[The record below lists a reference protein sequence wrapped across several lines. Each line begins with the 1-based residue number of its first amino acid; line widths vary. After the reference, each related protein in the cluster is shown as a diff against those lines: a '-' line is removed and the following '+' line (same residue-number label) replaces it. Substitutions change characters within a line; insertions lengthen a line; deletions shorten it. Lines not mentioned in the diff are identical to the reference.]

1 MKYKCLIFDLD
12 GTLLDSLQ
20 GILDAANLSF
30 KELGYNIERTFEE
43 GKHFIGAGAIEFAR
57 RAMKGTNIPL
67 EKEPEL
73 LEHFLVNYQRIQALE
88 TKPFKGLNELLK
100 ELEANGFYLTIAS
113 NKPQILL
120 DPIVKQ
126 SFPNVNFKVALG
138 QRINKPEK
146 PDPFIIFEIMKA
158 CHVEADECVYIGDS
172 EYDYKTAHNAGIDCI
187 ICRYGFGFYDQPWV
201 KKPTYLVDSVEE
213 LKQLLLG

>member
-20 GILDAANLSF
+20 GILDAANQSF
-30 KELGYNIERTFEE
+30 LELGYNVHRTFEE

-57 RAMKGTNIPL
+57 RAMKGTPIPP
-67 EKEPEL
+67 EKEREMM
-73 LEHFLVNYQRIQALE
+73 EHFLANYQRIQSE
-88 TKPFKGLNELLK
+88 QTRPFKGMNELLK
-100 ELEANGFYLTIAS
+100 GLEAKGYYLTIAS

-126 SFPNVNFKVALG
+126 VFPDIHFKIALG

-146 PDPFIIFEIMKA
+146 PDPFIIFEIMKE
-158 CHVEADECVYIGDS
+158 CKVEANECVYIGDS
-172 EYDYKTAHNAGIDCI
+172 EYDYKTANNAGIDCI
-187 ICRYGFGFYDQPWV
+187 ICKYGFGFYNQPWI
-201 KKPTYLVDSVEE
+201 KKPTYLVDTIEE
-213 LKQLLLG
+213 LGELLMK

>member
-30 KELGYNIERTFEE
+30 KDCGYDIHRTYEE

-67 EKEPEL
+67 EKESEIM
-73 LEHFLVNYQRIQALE
+73 ERFLVNYQRIQSEE
-88 TKPFKGLNELLK
+88 TKPFKGIAELLSDLQK
-100 ELEANGFYLTIAS
+100 EGYYLAIAS
-113 NKPQILL
+113 NKPQLL
-120 DPIVKQ
+120 LEPIVKQ
-126 SFPNVNFKVALG
+126 LFPNIKFSVALG
-138 QRINKPEK
+138 QRKNKPEK

-158 CHVEADECVYIGDS
+158 YKVEADDCLYIGDS
-172 EYDYKTAHNAGIDCI
+172 EYDYRTAHNAGIDCAM
-187 ICRYGFGFYDQPWV
+187 CKYGFGFYDEPWA
-201 KKPTYLVDSVEE
+201 KKPTYSVDTVED
-213 LKQLLLG
+213 LRKLLLN

>member
-30 KELGYNIERTFEE
+30 KEMGFDIQRTYEE

-57 RAMKGTNIPL
+57 RAMKGTNIPP
-67 EKEPEL
+67 EKEREVM
-73 LEHFLVNYQRIQALE
+73 ERFLINYQIIQSKQ
-88 TKPFKGLNELLK
+88 TKPFPGIVEMLKTFQDKGY
-100 ELEANGFYLTIAS
+100 YLAIAS

-126 SFPNVNFKVALG
+126 LFPDIKFAATLG
-138 QRINKPEK
+138 QRTNTPEK
-146 PDPFIIFEIMKA
+146 PNPHIIFEIMKICKVDA
-158 CHVEADECVYIGDS
+158 NDCLYIGDS
-172 EYDYKTAHNAGIDCI
+172 EYDYKTAHNAGIDCVI
-187 ICRYGFGFYDQPWV
+187 GKYGFGFYDEPWIKKCTYVVESV
-201 KKPTYLVDSVEE
+201 KE
-213 LKQLLLG
+213 LENLLK

>member
-20 GILDAANLSF
+20 GILDAANQSF
-30 KELGYNIERTFEE
+30 QELGYNVYRTFEE

-57 RAMKGTNIPL
+57 RAMKGTPIPP
-67 EKEPEL
+67 EKEREMM
-73 LEHFLVNYQRIQALE
+73 EHFLVNYQRIQSE
-88 TKPFKGLNELLK
+88 QTRPFKGMNELLK
-100 ELEANGFYLTIAS
+100 ELEAKGFYLTIAS

-126 SFPNVNFKVALG
+126 VFPDVHFKVALG

-146 PDPFIIFEIMKA
+146 PDPFIIFEIMKD
-158 CHVEADECVYIGDS
+158 CKVEADECVYIGDS
-172 EYDYKTAHNAGIDCI
+172 EYDYKTAHNAGIDSV
-187 ICRYGFGFYDQPWV
+187 ICKYGFGFYDKPWV
-201 KKPTYLVDSVEE
+201 KKASYTVDSVEE
-213 LKQLLLG
+213 LRKLLIK

>member
-1 MKYKCLIFDLD
+1 MEYKCLIFDLD

-30 KELGYNIERTFEE
+30 KEMGYNVHRSYEE

-57 RAMKGTNIPL
+57 RAMKGTEIPL
-67 EKEPEL
+67 EKEKEIM
-73 LEHFLVNYQRIQALE
+73 ERFLINYQRIQSEE
-88 TKPFKGLNELLK
+88 TKPFKGMNELLK
-100 ELEANGFYLTIAS
+100 ELETKGFYLTIAS
-113 NKPQILL
+113 NKPQMLL
-120 DPIVKQ
+120 EPIVKQ
-126 SFPNVNFKVALG
+126 LFPEVHFKAALG

-146 PDPFIIFEIMKA
+146 PDPFIIFEIMKT
-158 CHVEADECVYIGDS
+158 CNVEANECVYIGDS

-201 KKPTYLVDSVEE
+201 KKATYLVDSVAE
-213 LKQLLLG
+213 LGKLLMK

>member
-30 KELGYNIERTFEE
+30 KEMGYNVQRTFEE

-67 EKEPEL
+67 EKEPEIM
-73 LEHFLVNYQRIQALE
+73 ERFLINYSRIQSEA
-88 TKPFKGLNELLK
+88 TKPFKGIPELLE
-100 ELEANGFYLTIAS
+100 ELQNAGYYLAIAS

-120 DPIVKQ
+120 EPIVKQ
-126 SFPNVNFKVALG
+126 LFPNIRFDVALG
-138 QRINKPEK
+138 QRKNKPEK

-158 CHVEADECVYIGDS
+158 CKVEANDCIYIGDS
-172 EYDYKTAHNAGIDCI
+172 EYDYKTAHNAGIDCV
-187 ICRYGFGFYDQPWV
+187 ICKYGFGFYDQSWI
-201 KKPTYLVDSVEE
+201 KKPTYLVNTVDE
-213 LKQLLLG
+213 LKTLLL

>member
-30 KELGYNIERTFEE
+30 KEMGYNVQRTFEE

-67 EKEPEL
+67 EKETEIM
-73 LEHFLVNYQRIQALE
+73 ERFLVNYRRIQSEA
-88 TKPFKGLNELLK
+88 TKPFKGIPKLLEELQK
-100 ELEANGFYLTIAS
+100 AGYYLAIAS
-113 NKPQILL
+113 NKPQVLL
-120 DPIVKQ
+120 EPIVAQ
-126 SFPNVNFKVALG
+126 LFPNIKFDVALG
-138 QRINKPEK
+138 QRKNKPEK

-158 CHVEADECVYIGDS
+158 CNVEPDDCLYIGDS
-172 EYDYKTAHNAGIDCI
+172 EYDYKTAHNAGIDSV
-187 ICRYGFGFYDQPWV
+187 ICKYGFGFYDQPWA
-201 KKPTYLVDSVEE
+201 KKPTYIVESVDE
-213 LKQLLLG
+213 LKEMLLK

>member
-20 GILDAANLSF
+20 GILDAANQSF
-30 KELGYNIERTFEE
+30 LELGYNVHRTFEE

-57 RAMKGTNIPL
+57 RAMKGTPIPP
-67 EKEPEL
+67 EKEREMM
-73 LEHFLVNYQRIQALE
+73 EHFLANYQRIQSE
-88 TKPFKGLNELLK
+88 QTRPFKGMNELLK
-100 ELEANGFYLTIAS
+100 GLEAKGYYLTIAS

-126 SFPNVNFKVALG
+126 VFPDIHFKIALG

-146 PDPFIIFEIMKA
+146 PDPFIIFEIMKE
-158 CHVEADECVYIGDS
+158 CKVEANECVYIGDS
-172 EYDYKTAHNAGIDCI
+172 EYDYKTVNNAGIDCI
-187 ICRYGFGFYDQPWV
+187 ICKYGFGFYNQPWI
-201 KKPTYLVDSVEE
+201 KKPTYLVDTIEE
-213 LKQLLLG
+213 LGELLMK

>member
-30 KELGYNIERTFEE
+30 KELGFNVLRTFEE

-67 EKEPEL
+67 EKEQEVM
-73 LEHFLVNYQRIQALE
+73 ERFLVNYQRIQSEA
-88 TKPFKGLNELLK
+88 TKPFKGIVELLEDLEK
-100 ELEANGFYLTIAS
+100 EGYYLAIAS

-120 DPIVKQ
+120 DPIVSQ
-126 SFPNVNFKVALG
+126 LFPTIKFKAALG
-138 QRINKPEK
+138 QRINTPEK
-146 PDPFIIFEIMKA
+146 PNPHIIFEIENICK
-158 CHVEADECVYIGDS
+158 VSQDECLYIGDS
-172 EYDYKTAHNAGIDCI
+172 EYDYKTAHNAGIDCL
-187 ICRYGFGFYDQPWV
+187 ICKYGFGFYDEPWV
-201 KKPTYLVDSVEE
+201 KKATYLVDTVDE
-213 LKQLLLG
+213 LRKLLIK

>member
-30 KELGYNIERTFEE
+30 KEMGYNVQRTFEE

-67 EKEPEL
+67 EKEPEIM
-73 LEHFLVNYQRIQALE
+73 ERFLINYSRIQSEA
-88 TKPFKGLNELLK
+88 TKPFKGISELLE
-100 ELEANGFYLTIAS
+100 ELQNAGYYLAIAS

-120 DPIVKQ
+120 EPIVKQ
-126 SFPNVNFKVALG
+126 LFPNIRFDVALG
-138 QRINKPEK
+138 QRKNKPEK

-158 CHVEADECVYIGDS
+158 CKVEANDCIYIGDS
-172 EYDYKTAHNAGIDCI
+172 EYDYKTAHNAGIDCV
-187 ICRYGFGFYDQPWV
+187 ICKYGFGFYDQSWI
-201 KKPTYLVDSVEE
+201 KKPTYLVNTVDE
-213 LKQLLLG
+213 LKTLLL

>member
-30 KELGYNIERTFEE
+30 KELGFNVQRTFEE

-67 EKEPEL
+67 EKEQEVM
-73 LEHFLVNYQRIQALE
+73 ERFLVNYQRIQSEA
-88 TKPFKGLNELLK
+88 TKPFKGIVELLEDLQK
-100 ELEANGFYLTIAS
+100 EGYFLAIAS

-126 SFPNVNFKVALG
+126 LFPTIKFKAALG
-138 QRINKPEK
+138 QRINTPEK
-146 PDPFIIFEIMKA
+146 PNPHIIFEIEKI
-158 CHVEADECVYIGDS
+158 CKVDQDECLYIGDS
-172 EYDYKTAHNAGIDCI
+172 EYDYKTAHNAGIDSV
-187 ICRYGFGFYDQPWV
+187 ICKYGFGFYDEPWL
-201 KKPTYLVDSVEE
+201 KKATYIVETVEE
-213 LKQLLLG
+213 LKRLLIK

>member
-30 KELGYNIERTFEE
+30 EEMGYNVHRTFEE

-67 EKEPEL
+67 EKETEIM
-73 LEHFLVNYQRIQALE
+73 ERFLVNYRRIQSEA
-88 TKPFKGLNELLK
+88 TKPFKGIPELLEEIQK
-100 ELEANGFYLTIAS
+100 AGYYLAIAS
-113 NKPQILL
+113 NKPQVLL
-120 DPIVKQ
+120 EPIVAQ
-126 SFPNVNFKVALG
+126 LFPNIKFDVALG
-138 QRINKPEK
+138 QRKNKPEK

-158 CHVEADECVYIGDS
+158 CKVNVDDCLYVGDS
-172 EYDYKTAHNAGIDCI
+172 EYDYKTAHNAGIDSV
-187 ICRYGFGFYDQPWV
+187 ICKYGFGFYDQPWV
-201 KKPTYLVDSVEE
+201 KKPTYLVESVEE
-213 LKQLLLG
+213 LKELLLK

>member
-30 KELGYNIERTFEE
+30 KEMGFDIQRTYEE
-43 GKHFIGAGAIEFAR
+43 GKHFIGAGAIEFAT

-67 EKEPEL
+67 DKEREVM
-73 LEHFLVNYQRIQALE
+73 ERFVFNYQIIQSKQ
-88 TKPFKGLNELLK
+88 TKPFPGIVEMLKTFQDKGY
-100 ELEANGFYLTIAS
+100 YLAIAS

-126 SFPNVNFKVALG
+126 LFPDIKFAATLG
-138 QRINKPEK
+138 QRTNTPEK
-146 PDPFIIFEIMKA
+146 PNPHIIFEIMKI
-158 CHVEADECVYIGDS
+158 CKVEAKDCLYIGDS
-172 EYDYKTAHNAGIDCI
+172 EYDYKTVHNAGIDCVI
-187 ICRYGFGFYDQPWV
+187 GKYGFGFYDEPWIKKCTYVVESV
-201 KKPTYLVDSVEE
+201 KE
-213 LKQLLLG
+213 LEDLLK

>member
-30 KELGYNIERTFEE
+30 KEMGYNVERTFEE

-67 EKEPEL
+67 EKETEIM
-73 LEHFLVNYQRIQALE
+73 ERFLVNYRRIQSEA
-88 TKPFKGLNELLK
+88 TKPFKGIPELLE
-100 ELEANGFYLTIAS
+100 ELQKAGYYLAIAS
-113 NKPQILL
+113 NKPQVLL
-120 DPIVKQ
+120 EPIVAQ
-126 SFPNVNFKVALG
+126 LFPNIKFDVALG
-138 QRINKPEK
+138 QRKNKPEK

-158 CHVEADECVYIGDS
+158 CKVEPDDCIYIGDS
-172 EYDYKTAHNAGIDCI
+172 EYDYRTAHNAGIDSV
-187 ICRYGFGFYDQPWV
+187 ICKYGFGFYDQPWV
-201 KKPTYLVDSVEE
+201 KKPTYLVESVEE
-213 LKQLLLG
+213 LKKLLLK